1 MTSPLVLQA
10 RITGFFKAF
19 VFAALVFCAPP
30 PALAASPEAEIDH
43 LLSFIAGSPCA
54 FIRNGVAHNGAQAV
68 DHIKDK
74 YEHYREDIRSAAD
87 FIALAAT
94 KSAMSG
100 KPYLVRCDA
109 AEMPAADGLTQEL
122 SAFRHRSAS

>member
-1 MTSPLVLQA
+1 MRFQA
-10 RITGFFKAF
+10 RITGVFKAF
-19 VFAALVFCAPP
+19 VYAALIVCAAP

-43 LLSFIAGSPCA
+43 LLTFIAGSPCA
-54 FIRNGVAHNGAQAV
+54 FIRNGVAYDGPQAV

-74 YEHYREDIRSAAD
+74 YEHFRADIRSAED

-100 KPYLVRCDA
+100 KPYLVQCEA
-109 AEMPAADGLTQEL
+109 SEMPAADWLTQEL
-122 SAFRHRSAS
+122 SAFRQRTKS

>member
-1 MTSPLVLQA
+1 LRFQA

-19 VFAALVFCAPP
+19 AIAALVFCAPP
-30 PALAASPEAEIDH
+30 LALAASPGAEIDH
-43 LLSFIAGSPCA
+43 LLNFIAGSPCA
-54 FIRNGVAHNGAQAV
+54 FIRNGVAYDGAQAV

-74 YEHYREDIRSAAD
+74 HEHFREDIHSAED

-94 KSAMSG
+94 RSAMSG

-109 AEMPAADGLTQEL
+109 AELPAAEWLTREL
-122 SAFRHRSAS
+122 SAFRQRSGS